1 MERKERIIELLG
13 NANLLLQKKPF
24 FRGSDTC
31 YTDDCSDGQSA
42 TITETRTARLPKVKK
57 NIISQEK
64 FLKELDPMSHEVLFD
79 NNLPSICVK
88 LESGGY
94 QEIKFQRT
102 ALAFQ
107 EQILASHVIYLCGN
121 PCVLSLRGG
130 NPSEKNKANYA
141 TIKEYWVDRNMDGW
155 RTKAVR
161 SQLATGDAGLLF
173 YYDSKKRIKCRLI
186 SYEDGYVIISHNDNN
201 ADRLL
206 ESIYY
211 ADENG
216 VEYIDSYDDT
226 FMYRM
231 HTPKDGEEAD
241 EDGFVR
247 EEPIEHGFSEI
258 PLCTKRGNVAWN
270 NGQSLIEIYEIIY
283 NIFFVIQKRNGW
295 GILYIKG
302 NLSETT
308 KKLAGNIILQDKS
321 MDGNGSAEFK
331 APPSPQGMID
341 SLQDLFEKIQIN
353 TSCTFLLPKD
363 VKSSGD
369 ISGLAITLTRDLD
382 LKNAQQGVIEWQ
394 NFADKMMRLF
404 KEGLAKELVNSEENP
419 NAVTEFENLR
429 VSCKFKIWQPFSATE
444 YNNMLISMKQAGIL
458 SSKTAIEKNTE
469 STPDEE
475 QRVAREVMEAEKKLE
490 EQRKANADRNQ
501 QEGGSNE

>member
-1 MERKERIIELLG
+1 MTREEKKLYLLRNV
-13 NANLLLQKKPF
+13 NALLQKKPF
-24 FRGSDTC
+24 FRGSDTSSVN
-31 YTDDCSDGQSA
+31 DASEGQSV
-42 TITETRTARLPKVKK
+42 TVTETRTARLPKVNKK
-57 NIISQEK
+57 IITQEK

-88 LESGGY
+88 LENGGY

-102 ALAFQ
+102 SLALQ

-130 NPSEKNKANYA
+130 NPSEKDKENYS

-161 SQLATGDAGLLF
+161 SQLASGDSGLLF
-173 YYDSKKRIKCRLI
+173 YYDYKNRVKCRLL
-186 SYEDGYVIISHNDNN
+186 SYEDGYVIISHNDENG
-201 ADRLL
+201 DRLL
-206 ESIYY
+206 ESVYY
-211 ADENG
+211 ADSNG
-216 VEYIDSYDDT
+216 VEYIDSYDDRY
-226 FMYRM
+226 MYRM
-231 HTPKDGEEAD
+231 RNSGENAG
-241 EDGFVR
+241 EDGWVR
-247 EEPIEHGFSEI
+247 ETPVEHGFSEI
-258 PLCTKRGNVAWN
+258 PLCTKRGNVAWDKA
-270 NGQSLIEIYEIIY
+270 QSLIEIYEIIY

-295 GILYIKG
+295 GILYIRG

-331 APPSPQGMID
+331 APPSPEGMLN
-341 SLQDLFEKIQIN
+341 SLEDLFEKIQIN
-353 TSCTFLLPKD
+353 SSCTFLLPKY

-404 KEGLAKELVNSEENP
+404 KEGLAKELVKNGENT
-419 NAVTEFENLR
+419 NAVTEFSKLR

-458 SSKTAIEKNTE
+458 STKTAIEKNTE
-469 STPDEE
+469 SVPDEE
-475 QRVAREVMEAEKKLE
+475 QRMAKEREEIKKEQEANIINRKVE
-490 EQRKANADRNQ
+490 E
-501 QEGGSNE
+501 EVS

>member
-1 MERKERIIELLG
+1 MTREEKKLYLLQ
-13 NANLLLQKKPF
+13 NVDALLQKKPF
-24 FRGSDTC
+24 FRGSDTSSVN
-31 YTDDCSDGQSA
+31 DASEGQSA
-42 TITETRTARLPKVKK
+42 TVTETRTARLPKVSK
-57 NIISQEK
+57 NIITQEK
-64 FLKELDPMSHEVLFD
+64 FLKELDPMSHDVLFD

-88 LESGGY
+88 LENGGY

-102 ALAFQ
+102 SLALQ

-130 NPSEKNKANYA
+130 NPSEKDKENYS

-161 SQLATGDAGLLF
+161 SQLASGDSGLLF
-173 YYDSKKRIKCRLI
+173 YYDYKNRVKCRLL
-186 SYEDGYVIISHNDNN
+186 SYEDGYVIISHNDENG
-201 ADRLL
+201 DRLL
-206 ESIYY
+206 ESVYY
-211 ADENG
+211 ADSNG
-216 VEYIDSYDDT
+216 VEYIDCYDDKY
-226 FMYRM
+226 MYRM
-231 HTPKDGEEAD
+231 RNSGENAG
-241 EDGFVR
+241 EDGWIR
-247 EEPIEHGFSEI
+247 ETPVVHGFSEI
-258 PLCTKRGNVAWN
+258 PLCTKRGNVAWDKA
-270 NGQSLIEIYEIIY
+270 QSLIEIYEIIY

-295 GILYIKG
+295 GILYIRG

-331 APPSPQGMID
+331 APPSPEGMLN
-341 SLQDLFEKIQIN
+341 SVEDLFEKIQIN
-353 TSCTFLLPKD
+353 SSCTFLLPKD

-404 KEGLAKELVNSEENP
+404 KEGLAKELVKKGENT
-419 NAVTEFENLR
+419 NAITEFAKLR
-429 VSCKFKIWQPFSATE
+429 ISCKFKIWQPFSATE

-458 SSKTAIEKNTE
+458 STKTAIEKNTE
-469 STPDEE
+469 STPDEAKRIE
-475 QRVAREVMEAEKKLE
+475 EENAANASVEKIE
-490 EQRKANADRNQ
+490 EQIDVV
-501 QEGGSNE
+501 E

>member
-1 MERKERIIELLG
+1 MTREEKKIALLRD
-13 NANLLLQKKPF
+13 AYLLLQKKPF

-31 YTDDCSDGQSA
+31 STNDYSEGQSA
-42 TITETRTARLPKVKK
+42 SITENRTARLPHVEK
-57 NIISQEK
+57 NIVSQEK
-64 FLKELDPMSHEVLFD
+64 FLKELDPMSHDVLFD
-79 NNLPSICVK
+79 QNLPSICVK
-88 LESGGY
+88 LENGGY

-102 ALAFQ
+102 ALAIQ
-107 EQILASHVIYLCGN
+107 DQILASHVIYLCGN
-121 PCVLSLRGG
+121 PCVLSLRGK
-130 NPSEKNKANYA
+130 NPTEKDKDNYS

-173 YYDSKKRIKCRLI
+173 YYDYNGRIKCRLI
-186 SYEDGYVIISHNDNN
+186 SYEDGYVIISHNDGNG
-201 ADRLL
+201 DRLL
-206 ESIYY
+206 ESVYY
-211 ADENG
+211 ADEYG

-226 FMYRM
+226 YMYRM
-231 HTPKDGEEAD
+231 HTPKEGEEAD

-247 EEPIEHGFSEI
+247 EKAVEHGFSEI

-302 NLSETT
+302 TISDTT
-308 KKLAGNIILQDKS
+308 KKLAGSIILQDKS
-321 MDGNGSAEFK
+321 MDGSGSAEFK
-331 APPSPQGMID
+331 APPSPQGMLD

-404 KEGLAKELVNSEENP
+404 KEGLSKELVNSGENP
-419 NAVTEFENLR
+419 NAVTELAKLR

-475 QRVAREVMEAEKKLE
+475 QRVAKETKEAEEKLKK
-490 EQRKANADRNQ
+490 Q
-501 QEGGSNE
+501 QETNKKSVEQIDVVKE

>member
-1 MERKERIIELLG
+1 MRREEKKLYLLR
-13 NANLLLQKKPF
+13 NAGALLQKRPF

-31 YTDDCSDGQSA
+31 SVNDYSNGQAA
-42 TITETRTARLPKVKK
+42 TIMETRMARLPRMVK
-57 NIISQEK
+57 NVVSQEK
-64 FLKELDPMSHEVLFD
+64 FLKELDPMSHDVLFD
-79 NNLPSICVK
+79 SNLPSICVK
-88 LESGGY
+88 LENGGY
-94 QEIKFQRT
+94 QELKFQRT

-130 NPSEKNKANYA
+130 SPTDNDKDSYS

-173 YYDSKKRIKCRLI
+173 YYDYKGRVKCRLL
-186 SYEDGYVIISHNDNN
+186 SYEDGYVIISHNDENG
-201 ADRLL
+201 DRLL
-206 ESIYY
+206 ESVYY
-211 ADENG
+211 ADNNG
-216 VEYIDSYDDT
+216 VEYIDSYDDKY
-226 FMYRM
+226 MYRM
-231 HTPKDGEEAD
+231 RNSGENTA
-241 EDGFVR
+241 EDGWVR
-247 EEPIEHGFSEI
+247 EAPVEHGFSEI
-258 PLCTKRGNVAWN
+258 PLCTKRGNVAWDKA
-270 NGQSLIEIYEIIY
+270 QSLIEIYEIIY

-295 GILYIKG
+295 GILYIRG
-302 NLSETT
+302 NLAETT

-331 APPSPQGMID
+331 APPSPEGMLN
-341 SLQDLFEKIQIN
+341 SLEDLFEKIQIN
-353 TSCTFLLPKD
+353 SSCTFLLPKD

-404 KEGLAKELVNSEENP
+404 KEGLAKELVKNGENP
-419 NAVTEFENLR
+419 NAVTEFSKLR
-429 VSCKFKIWQPFSATE
+429 ISCKFKIWQPFSATE

-458 SSKTAIEKNTE
+458 STKTAIEKNTE
-469 STPDEE
+469 STPDEA
-475 QRVAREVMEAEKKLE
+475 QRIEEENASNAAVEKVE
-490 EQRKANADRNQ
+490 EQINVV
-501 QEGGSNE
+501 E